1 MPARSGRFA
10 RPGQALS
17 SLKTMTHFRD
27 TVLHKGMLV
36 LILTLHLGA
45 GLREL
50 VALQRAKHRRL
61 KA

>member
-1 MPARSGRFA
+1 
-10 RPGQALS
+10 
-17 SLKTMTHFRD
+17 MTHFRD

-45 GLREL
+45 SLREL